1 MTTNMIPVRLRCE
14 YLDNPSGIDAPQPR
28 LNWQLEA
35 VSPTQR
41 SLKQTAY
48 QILVSS
54 SEAGLEEKQGDLWD
68 SGKVLSNQSSHI
80 VYAGSALT
88 SGQQCWWRVR
98 VWDAQDEVSDFSP
111 SASWEMGL
119 LTGADWQGKWIGLQ
133 ASKPA
138 YDAIDVE
145 PMGKLPGL
153 QASPY
158 LRTTTNLPQAVR
170 KARLYVTAKG
180 VYEVHINGQRVGDAY
195 FAPGWTDYHQR
206 IQYQTYDVT
215 AQLQQ
220 GENSIAAILGTGWYC
235 GHVGFWIDGQG
246 NNYQHYGTDP
256 RLLLQLHIEY
266 NDGSSQTI
274 VSDDSW
280 QGALGP
286 IVFSDFLAGET
297 YDARHEL
304 DGWDLPT
311 RATTDRWQPV
321 LVEELNPGIR
331 IVAEPDQ
338 PIRVTQTLT
347 PQTITEVSPGIF
359 VYDMGQNMVGW
370 VRLQVEGSAGTR
382 VQLRFAE
389 MLNPDGSIYTTNLR
403 SARQTDSYI
412 LKGQGQEV
420 FEPHFTFHGFRY
432 VELSGY
438 PGQPTL
444 EALTGLVT
452 HSDTP
457 PTGSF
462 ECSNLMVNQLQK
474 NIVWGQ
480 RGNFISVPTDCPQR
494 DERLGWMGDAQIF
507 VHTAC
512 YNMDVA
518 AFFTKWMRDVVDA
531 QAPDGGFP
539 DVAPRVALKTNGAPA
554 WGDAGIIVPWTIYQM
569 YGDTRILEE
578 HYEAMVRWLDYLHAA
593 NPELLWKNKR
603 NNDYGD
609 WLSIEADTP
618 KELLGT
624 AYFGYD
630 ALLMSRIARALGRDA
645 DAEKYQRLFTAI
657 GEAFTRAY
665 VDEEGYISGGTQ
677 TCYVVALQMQLLPEH
692 LRPLAARH
700 LVKEIEKKNGHLST
714 GFVGVGYLCP
724 VLTNSGYSEVA
735 FQLLNNETFPSW
747 GYSIKHGAT
756 TIWERWDGWT
766 TDKGFQNPAMNS
778 FNHYSLGSVGQ
789 WLFQYVAG
797 INTDPEQPGYQ
808 HIQLRPYPGDDLS
821 YVKAEF
827 MSIHG
832 KIASAWQKDGS
843 TLTFTVTIP
852 ANTTATIALPATN
865 NAQIFEGTVPVA
877 DADGVAFVQE
887 EEERMLFKIGSGTY
901 CFRVYAS

>member
-1 MTTNMIPVRLRCE
+1 MTTNMTPILLRCE
-14 YLDNPSGIDAPQPR
+14 YLDNPSGIDATQPR
-28 LNWQLEA
+28 LSWQLEA
-35 VSPTQR
+35 ASATQR

-54 SEAGLEEKQGDLWD
+54 SEAGLVKEQGDLWD

-80 VYAGSALT
+80 AYAGNTLT

-98 VWDAQDEVSDFSP
+98 VWDAQDEVSDFSA

-119 LTGADWQGKWIGLQ
+119 LTGADWQGQWIGLQ
-133 ASKPA
+133 VSAPA

-145 PMGKLPGL
+145 PMKKLPGL
-153 QASPY
+153 QTSPY
-158 LRTTTNLPQAVR
+158 LRTQATLPQTVR
-170 KARLYVTAKG
+170 KARLYVTARG
-180 VYEVHINGQRVGDAY
+180 LYEVHINGQRVGDAY

-220 GENSIAAILGTGWYC
+220 GENCIAAVLGTGWYC
-235 GHVGFWIDGQG
+235 GHVGFWIDGKG
-246 NNYQHYGTDP
+246 NNYHHYGSDP

-266 NDGSSQTI
+266 VDGSNQTI
-274 VSDDSW
+274 VSDNSW

-304 DGWDLPT
+304 DGWNLPT
-311 RATTDRWQPV
+311 DAASDRWQPV
-321 LVEELNPGIR
+321 LVEERDPGIQL
-331 IVAEPDQ
+331 VAEPNQ

-347 PQTITEVSPGIF
+347 PQAITEISPGVFI
-359 VYDMGQNMVGW
+359 YDMGQNMVGW
-370 VRLQVEGSAGTR
+370 VRLRVKGDAGTR
-382 VQLRFAE
+382 VQLRFVE

-403 SARQTDSYI
+403 SARQTDTYI

-432 VELSGY
+432 IELSGY

-444 EALTGLVT
+444 ETLTGLVA

-462 ECSNLMVNQLQK
+462 ECSNPMVNQLQK

-531 QAPDGGFP
+531 QDADGGFP
-539 DVAPRVALKTNGAPA
+539 DVAPRAVLKTNGAPA

-569 YGDTRILEE
+569 YGDTRILAE
-578 HYEAMVRWLDYLHAA
+578 HYEAMARWLDYLQTA

-630 ALLMSRIARALGRDA
+630 ALLMSRIARVLGRDD
-645 DAEKYQRLFTAI
+645 DAKKYQRLFTAI
-657 GEAFTRAY
+657 SEAFTRAY

-700 LVKEIEKKNGHLST
+700 LVQEIEKKNGHLST

-735 FQLLNNETFPSW
+735 FQLLTNETFPSW

-797 INTDPEQPGYQ
+797 INTDSEQPGYQ
-808 HIQLRPYPGDDLS
+808 HIQLRPYPGDDIS
-821 YVKAEF
+821 YVNAEF

-832 KIASAWQKDGS
+832 KIASAWKKDGN

-852 ANTTATIALPATN
+852 VNTTATIALPTKDG
-865 NAQIFEGTVPVA
+865 AQIFEGNIPVE
-877 DADGVAFVQE
+877 DAEGVTFIQE
-887 EEERMLFKIGSGTY
+887 EEERILFKIGSGTY
-901 CFRVYAS
+901 HFQVHSS